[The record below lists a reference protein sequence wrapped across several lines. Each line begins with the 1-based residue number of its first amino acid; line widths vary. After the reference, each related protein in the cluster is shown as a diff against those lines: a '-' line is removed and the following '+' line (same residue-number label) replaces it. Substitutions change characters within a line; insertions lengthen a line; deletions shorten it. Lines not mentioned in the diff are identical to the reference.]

1 MCYVGGAVRP
11 RCLFSVWDME
21 VGFVI
26 TILLGDI
33 EVDDINLVPRLA
45 NVGVFVVVSLHEVA
59 KL

>member
-1 MCYVGGAVRP
+1 
-11 RCLFSVWDME
+11 ME